1 MIWFWTS
8 PAELMDEEQGLMAA
22 LIRTKWLCAL
32 IKYLGWCR
40 RGRQND
46 MLWGFLLSSSGLSLK
61 SQTWCRFQPELK
73 KKRKKIS
80 NTNNI
85 SNKWDYKKIKHFYF
99 LLLSFLNVLNLHQY
113 HLSRNSITRPVYKKT
128 Q

>member
-46 MLWGFLLSSSGLSLK
+46 MLCGFLLSFRTISKESDMLSLSTRTK
-61 SQTWCRFQPELK
+61 TK
-73 KKRKKIS
+73 KKKNFK
-80 NTNNI
+80 
-85 SNKWDYKKIKHFYF
+85 Y
-99 LLLSFLNVLNLHQY
+99 
-113 HLSRNSITRPVYKKT
+113 
-128 Q
+128 